1 MKSER
6 MVKVYKSGRKADT
19 YLYVDFKKDLSGVPD
34 ALLQQFGEPE
44 LALSLNLTATRKL
57 AQADPQEV
65 LRQIESQGF
74 YLQLPPPDGGVDAA
88 ILSGSG

>member
-1 MKSER
+1 
-6 MVKVYKSGRKADT
+6 MVKVYKSRRKADA
-19 YLYVDFKKDLSGVPD
+19 YLYVDFKNDLSGVPD

-57 AQADPQEV
+57 AQADPREV
-65 LRQIESQGF
+65 LQQIESQGF

-88 ILSGSG
+88 IQRGSG